1 MLHVLH
7 RKTNTQK
14 YAQQSQIFSCHLSNQ
29 TPPPGRVLPFVL
41 LGAGVWH
48 WASLVATS
56 TEETEEK
63 DVIS

>member
-14 YAQQSQIFSCHLSNQ
+14 YAQVSNLLM
-29 TPPPGRVLPFVL
+29 PLFKSDPSSRVLPFVF

-48 WASLVATS
+48 WASLVAIS

-63 DVIS
+63 DLIS